1 MIIALRDL
9 EMCIRY
15 INETD
20 AVEEK
25 KNTKFYLWIT
35 KQIPIKI
42 YNWFY

>member
-9 EMCIRY
+9 EMYIRY